1 MGKYYNR
8 LKDVDYKKIK
18 SVLKKEQGISLT
30 THKSFSSLDDSDYT
44 KKSRYST
51 MLNDLSSSNDSLL
64 LKDMCEKI
72 GKALKKVKA

>member
-1 MGKYYNR
+1 MAKYYNR
-8 LKDVDYKKIK
+8 VKDVDYKKIK

-30 THKSFSSLDDSDYT
+30 THKSFSSLDDSEYT

-51 MLNDLSSSNDSLL
+51 MLQDLECSNESLV
-64 LKDMCEKI
+64 LKDLCDKI

>member
-1 MGKYYNR
+1 MNKYYNR

-30 THKSFSSLDDSDYT
+30 THKSFSSFDDSDHT

-51 MLNDLSSSNDSLL
+51 MLNDLEHSNDSLV
-64 LKDMCEKI
+64 LKEIC
-72 GKALKKVKA
+72 